1 MYSIPYIIVAL
12 VLFFLYG
19 CECGKI
25 KCGITAKQARTIA
38 FLLLLFFLGL
48 RGHIK
53 SDFISYYPFFEDLP
67 NIFELNF
74 SNIKDFQWEPGFIIY
89 SSLVKTIIPNYFGW
103 VFINTLIDLLVF
115 RYVFKNY
122 THSQILPFLFFIAFN
137 GLLIEFN
144 LYRNIKAIDLFLLS
158 LPYLQQRRV
167 LPYMILNLLGVSF
180 HVSSLTYIPLYWVLC
195 RRIPKVVLWSGI
207 IVANIV
213 FLGHISVISDFL
225 NNLGVFQ
232 AMDFYEALSG
242 YVENSDNAKLLSIG
256 YLERTFAVVT
266 FMLLYNRLERQQ
278 EYNVI
283 FCNCFWLY
291 YISFLFFYE
300 VSVLVDRIPTLFI
313 FSYWVLYPNVFTTK
327 FRIRPIVV
335 AITMLLVFL
344 KIYTGNNEIT
354 SKYENILFIEDNYE
368 ERKQIQIDYFNH
380 AN

>member
-67 NIFELNF
+67 NIFELKFN
-74 SNIKDFQWEPGFIIY
+74 SIRDFQWEPGFIIY
-89 SSLVKTIIPNYFGW
+89 SSIVKTIIPNYFGW
-103 VFINTLIDLLVF
+103 VFINTLIDLLVL

-122 THSQILPFLFFIAFN
+122 TQSQILPFLFFIAFN
-137 GLLIEFN
+137 GLIIEFN

-158 LPYLQQRRV
+158 LPYLQRRKI

-180 HVSSLTYIPLYWVLC
+180 HVSSLIYIPLYWLLC

-213 FLGHISVISDFL
+213 FLGQISVISDFL
-225 NNLGVFQ
+225 NTFNFLQ
-232 AMDFYEALSG
+232 SLEFYDSFSA
-242 YVENSDNAKLLSIG
+242 YAENSEKAKLLSIG
-256 YLERTFAVVT
+256 YLERTFSIIT
-266 FMLLYNRLERQQ
+266 FTLLYNKLIQQ
-278 EYNVI
+278 RDSNVI
-283 FCNCFWLY
+283 FYNCFWLY
-291 YISFLFFYE
+291 YVSFLCFYE

-313 FSYWVLYPNVFTTK
+313 FSYWVLYPNVFIST
-327 FRIRPIVV
+327 FRLRQIIV
-335 AITMLLVFL
+335 AISIMFAFL
-344 KIYTGNNEIT
+344 KVYVGNSEIT
-354 SKYENILFIEDNYE
+354 SMYENILFIDDNYE
-368 ERKQIQIDYFNH
+368 ERKQIQIDYFN
-380 AN
+380 NTK

>member
-1 MYSIPYIIVAL
+1 M
-12 VLFFLYG
+12 G
-19 CECGKI
+19 
-25 KCGITAKQARTIA
+25 AR
-38 FLLLLFFLGL
+38 L
-48 RGHIK
+48 
-53 SDFISYYPFFEDLP
+53 
-67 NIFELNF
+67 
-74 SNIKDFQWEPGFIIY
+74 Y
-89 SSLVKTIIPNYFGW
+89 SSIVKTIIPNYFGW
-103 VFINTLIDLLVF
+103 VFINTLIDLLVL

-158 LPYLQQRRV
+158 LPYLQRRKI

-180 HVSSLTYIPLYWVLC
+180 HVSSLIYIPLYWLLC

-213 FLGHISVISDFL
+213 FLGQISVISDFL
-225 NNLGVFQ
+225 NTLNFLQ
-232 AMDFYEALSG
+232 SLEFYDSFSA
-242 YVENSDNAKLLSIG
+242 YAENSEKAKLLSIG
-256 YLERTFAVVT
+256 YLERTFSIIT
-266 FMLLYNRLERQQ
+266 FTLLYNKLIQQ
-278 EYNVI
+278 RDSNVI
-283 FCNCFWLY
+283 FYNCFWLY
-291 YISFLFFYE
+291 YVSFLCFYE

-313 FSYWVLYPNVFTTK
+313 FSYWVLYPNVFTIK

-335 AITMLLVFL
+335 AISMLLVFL
-344 KIYTGNNEIT
+344 KIYTGNNEIP